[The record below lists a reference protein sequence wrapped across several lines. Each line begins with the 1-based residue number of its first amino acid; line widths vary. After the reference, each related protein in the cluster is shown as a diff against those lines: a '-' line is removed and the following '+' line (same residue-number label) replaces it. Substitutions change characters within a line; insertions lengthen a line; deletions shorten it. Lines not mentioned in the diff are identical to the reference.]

1 MSIIR
6 IVSFALL
13 IEAAAVFGGVSVAQA
28 AGILEIVAQSDDAI
42 WNGVTVSADGRMF
55 VNFPRLAEGSG
66 QSVGEIGA
74 DGRSHAYPG
83 GAWNE
88 WKPGKPTEAAFVGTN
103 AVRIGPEGDLWVVD
117 TGTPSF
123 GAQTIAGGPKI
134 VRIDVK
140 RNTVSR
146 VYPLAT
152 DVALAKSYVDDIRFN
167 GHLAYLTDAGVPG
180 IIVLDLDTGK
190 ARRVLDHDRSTTA
203 SRPILVDGEIL
214 RGPDGNDVMLHADQ
228 MEVSPDG
235 QWLYFQ
241 ALAGPMYRIET
252 KWLDDPSADPAK
264 VSQQAKFW
272 FDTPPLGGSAI
283 DDYGNL
289 YLEDL
294 ANDSVLKVT
303 PDRQVTT
310 VIRDHRLHWVAAPWI
325 KDGYLYLP
333 EAQLDRIAAF
343 RHGHAQIQW
352 PLHLYRLK
360 SLSITQTTSVADQ
373 GASKPSQAASAA
385 NSTTPGRGVQ
395 SDASGLS
402 AMPPALYELDKQP
415 IEQVSPLVQRQVLQG
430 VQSTF
435 VKWTIKKGGG
445 FPLQHHSSEQI
456 TWITAGRC
464 EVSSLGKKFVMTA
477 GSVIVIPPNAP
488 HEFVCTEDTI
498 DIDFFAPQR
507 QDLMGHAALAP
518 KP

>member
-1 MSIIR
+1 MSIMR
-6 IVSFALL
+6 SVSFALL
-13 IEAAAVFGGVSVAQA
+13 MAAAAGSGGTGVAQA
-28 AGILEIVAQSDDAI
+28 AGTLEVVAHSDDAI
-42 WNGVTVSADGRMF
+42 WNGVTMSADGRIF

-88 WKPGKPTEAAFVGTN
+88 WKPGKPAEAAFVGTN

-134 VRIDVK
+134 VRIDLK
-140 RNTVSR
+140 RNTVGR
-146 VYPLAT
+146 VYPLAA
-152 DVALAKSYVDDIRFN
+152 DVALAKSDVDDIRFN

-203 SRPILVDGEIL
+203 SRPIMVDGEML
-214 RGPDGNDVMLHADQ
+214 RGPDSNDVMVHADR

-241 ALAGPMYRIET
+241 TLAGPMYRIET
-252 KWLDDPSADPAK
+252 KWLDDPSAEHAK

-272 FDTPPLGGSAI
+272 FDTPPLGGTAI

-294 ANDSVLKVT
+294 ANGSVLKLT
-303 PDRQVTT
+303 PDRQLTT
-310 VIRDHRLHWVAAPWI
+310 VIRDHRLHWVAAPWLEH
-325 KDGYLYLP
+325 GYLYLP
-333 EAQLDRIAAF
+333 EAQLDRIAPF

-352 PLHLYRLK
+352 PLHIYRLK
-360 SLSITQTTSVADQ
+360 SLSITQSASVTDQ
-373 GASKPSQAASAA
+373 GPSKNSQPASAA
-385 NSTTPGRGVQ
+385 NSDTPGRGVQ
-395 SDASGLS
+395 PDVSGHS

-435 VKWTIKKGGG
+435 VKWTVKKGGG
-445 FPLQHHSSEQI
+445 LPLQHHASEQI

-464 EVSSLGKKFVMTA
+464 EITSQGKKFVMTA
-477 GSVIVIPPNAP
+477 GSVIVIPPNTP

-507 QDLMGHAALAP
+507 QDLPDHAAPAP

>member
-1 MSIIR
+1 MNILRS
-6 IVSFALL
+6 VSFALL
-13 IEAAAVFGGVSVAQA
+13 MAAAAFDGEGVVRA
-28 AGILEIVAQSDDAI
+28 AGILEVVAQSDDAV

-66 QSVGEIGA
+66 QSVGEVHA

-88 WKPGKPTEAAFVGTN
+88 WKPGKPAEAAFVGTN

-117 TGTPSF
+117 TGAPSF

-134 VRIDVK
+134 VRIDLK

-146 VYPLAT
+146 VYPLAANA
-152 DVALAKSYVDDIRFN
+152 ALAKSYVDDIRFN

-180 IIVLDLDTGK
+180 IIVLDLDTGS

-203 SRPILVDGEIL
+203 SRPIMVDGEML
-214 RGPDGNDVMLHADQ
+214 RGPGGNDVMVHADQ

-252 KWLDDPSADPAK
+252 KWLDDPSAEPAK

-272 FDTPPLGGSAI
+272 FDTPPLGGTAT
-283 DDYGNL
+283 DANGNL

-294 ANDSVLKVT
+294 ANDSVLMLT
-303 PDRQVTT
+303 PDRQLTT
-310 VIRDHRLHWVAAPWI
+310 VIRDHRLHWVDAPWF

-333 EAQLDRIAAF
+333 EAQFDRIAAF
-343 RHGHAQIQW
+343 RRGHAQIQW
-352 PLHLYRLK
+352 PLHVYRLR
-360 SLSITQTTSVADQ
+360 SPSITQASFVPDQ
-373 GASKPSQAASAA
+373 GSSKTSQSAIAA
-385 NSTTPGRGVQ
+385 NFDTPGRGIE
-395 SDASGLS
+395 SDVSGHD
-402 AMPPALYELDKQP
+402 AMPPVLYELDAQP

-430 VQSTF
+430 AQSTL
-435 VKWTIKKGGG
+435 VKWTVKKGGG
-445 FPLQHHSSEQI
+445 FPLQHRASEQI

-464 EVSSLGKKFVMTA
+464 EVSSQGKKFVMTA
-477 GSVIVIPPNAP
+477 GSVIVIPPNTP

-498 DIDFFAPQR
+498 DIDFFAPRR
-507 QDLMGHAALAP
+507 QDLMDHAVPAP
-518 KP
+518 RP

>member
-6 IVSFALL
+6 SVSLALL
-13 IEAAAVFGGVSVAQA
+13 MAAAAASGRAGVAQA
-28 AGILEIVAQSDDAI
+28 AGTLEVVAQSDDAV
-42 WNGVTVSADGRMF
+42 WNGVTVSADGRVF
-55 VNFPRLAEGSG
+55 VNFPRLAEGSS

-83 GAWNE
+83 GVWNE
-88 WKPGKPTEAAFVGTN
+88 WKPGKPAEAAFVGTN

-117 TGTPSF
+117 TGTPGF

-134 VRIDVK
+134 VRIDLK

-146 VYPLAT
+146 VYPLDANA
-152 DVALAKSYVDDIRFN
+152 ALAKSYVDDIRFN

-180 IIVLDLDTGK
+180 LIVLDLDTGK

-203 SRPILVDGEIL
+203 SRPIMVDGEML
-214 RGPDGNDVMLHADQ
+214 HGPDSNDVMVHADR

-252 KWLDDPSADPAK
+252 QWLDDPSAEPAK
-264 VSQQAKFW
+264 VSQHAKFW
-272 FDTPPLGGSAI
+272 FDTPPLGGTAI
-283 DDYGNL
+283 DEYGNL

-294 ANDSVLKVT
+294 ANDSVLMLT
-303 PDRQVTT
+303 PDRQLTT
-310 VIRDHRLHWVAAPWI
+310 VIRDHRLHWVDAPWLEH
-325 KDGYLYLP
+325 GYLYLP
-333 EAQLDRIAAF
+333 EAQFDRIAPF
-343 RHGHAQIQW
+343 RRGHAQIQW

-360 SLSITQTTSVADQ
+360 SLSIAQPASVTDQ
-373 GASKPSQAASAA
+373 GPSKNLPPANAA
-385 NSTTPGRGVQ
+385 NPDTPLRSIQPDV
-395 SDASGLS
+395 SGHS
-402 AMPPALYELDKQP
+402 ATPPSLYELDKQP

-435 VKWTIKKGGG
+435 VKWTVKKAGG
-445 FPLQHHSSEQI
+445 FPLQHHAGEQI

-464 EVSSLGKKFVMTA
+464 EMTSQGKKFVMTA
-477 GSVIVIPPNAP
+477 GSVIVVPPNTP
-488 HEFVCTEDTI
+488 HEFVCTEDSVG
-498 DIDFFAPQR
+498 IDFFAPQR
-507 QDLMGHAALAP
+507 QDLIDHAALAP
-518 KP
+518 RP